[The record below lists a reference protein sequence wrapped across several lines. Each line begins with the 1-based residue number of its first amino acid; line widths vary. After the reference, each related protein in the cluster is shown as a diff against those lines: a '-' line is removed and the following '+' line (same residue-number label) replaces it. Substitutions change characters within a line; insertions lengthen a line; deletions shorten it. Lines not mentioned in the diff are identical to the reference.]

1 MISPQVPSIDT
12 LSSVAPAPI
21 DAYWVVKNHEE
32 QFSIWPTW
40 RQVPLGW
47 ICVGEPQEREQALN
61 WIESNWTDMRPASL
75 RRWLE
80 DSAKH
85 G

>member
-1 MISPQVPSIDT
+1 MDQ
-12 LSSVAPAPI
+12 VAPPTNAVSPTPQAQS
-21 DAYWVVKNHEE
+21 DAYWVVKNHYE

-47 ICVGEPQEREQALN
+47 VCVGLSQEREQALDL
-61 WIESNWTDMRPASL
+61 IEANWTDMRPASL
-75 RRWLE
+75 RRWLKE
-80 DSAKH
+80 TANN

>member
-1 MISPQVPSIDT
+1 MEQQIIKPGVQSVVPQAQP
-12 LSSVAPAPI
+12 

-47 ICVGEPQEREQALN
+47 VCVGLPQEREQALD
-61 WIESNWTDMRPASL
+61 WIETHWTDMRPASL

-80 DSAKH
+80 DTARN

>member
-1 MISPQVPSIDT
+1 MNQLAPLTDPHSSAPQVQSD
-12 LSSVAPAPI
+12 S
-21 DAYWVVKNHEE
+21 YWVVQNHEE

-47 ICVGEPQEREQALN
+47 VCVGQPQDREQALN
-61 WIESNWTDMRPASL
+61 WIEANWTDMRPASL

-80 DSAKH
+80 ETANN